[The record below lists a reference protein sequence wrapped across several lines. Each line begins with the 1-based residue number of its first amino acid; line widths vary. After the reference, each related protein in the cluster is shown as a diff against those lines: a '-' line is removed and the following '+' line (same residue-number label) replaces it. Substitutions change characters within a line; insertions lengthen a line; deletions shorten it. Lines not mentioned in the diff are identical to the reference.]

1 MDLPLCK
8 ICGDRHRLGGC
19 PKFKDSNEQRRAWLK
34 AMVQPKETADAPET
48 SRAPQTD
55 QHHQAQTAPEAGQP
69 GREQAGGLP
78 APQVIPQE
86 AKPKFDKNAYQREL
100 MRKRRAA
107 AKQSKT
113 A

>member
-19 PKFKDSNEQRRAWLK
+19 PQFKDTSEQRRAWLK
-34 AMVQPKETADAPET
+34 AMVQPKETEIPDAPKT
-48 SRAPQTD
+48 AAAPQVE
-55 QHHQAQTAPEAGQP
+55 QHHQAQETPARQP
-69 GREQAGGLP
+69 DREQAGSLP
-78 APQVIPQE
+78 APQV
-86 AKPKFDKNAYQREL
+86 KKFDKVAYQREL

-107 AKQSKT
+107 AKLKS